1 MARAYDRLM
10 IFGVN
15 DVLPFVPSANSVG
28 GEKREYAGT
37 MVKMGS
43 QRYHV
48 FNKSL
53 ACASCDLVG
62 TFFALE
68 RDKAAARRD
77 GPYHFNLYALRPDGS
92 EVLMTKDHVVPR
104 SKGGKDHI
112 SNYVT
117 MCSPCNNKKAAKTP
131 EVEMSSELKKIDPN
145 VYVVRQFYADCNDN
159 SYIGVYD
166 DFWKALA
173 ASIAD
178 CKQNHGEPGH
188 SFAVNKPSPHDDSML
203 WCEVLFNGRLQ
214 GIYYTINRLE
224 LQ

>member
-1 MARAYDRLM
+1 MANAYDRLTVVSV
-10 IFGVN
+10 GN
-15 DVLPFVPSANSVG
+15 VLPYIG
-28 GEKREYAGT
+28 GGKREYAGT

-43 QRYHV
+43 QRYQV

-53 ACASCDLVG
+53 ACASCELVG
-62 TFFALE
+62 SFFALE
-68 RDKAAARRD
+68 RDKAAAKRD

-92 EVLMTKDHVVPR
+92 EVLMTKDHIVPK
-104 SKGGKDHI
+104 SKGGKDHL

-117 MCSPCNNKKAAKTP
+117 MCAPCNNKKAAKVP
-131 EVEMSSELKKIDPN
+131 EEPKEVF
-145 VYVVRQFYADCNDN
+145 VVRHFYEDCNDM

-178 CKQNHGEPGH
+178 SKDNHGTPGH
-188 SFAVNKPSPHDDSML
+188 SFAVSEPSPHSDSEL
-203 WCEVLFNGRLQ
+203 WCEVLFNGRAL
-214 GIYYTINRLE
+214 GIYYTINRME